1 MKRASISL
9 ALVLPLLFFSRAT
22 LAKDLSGAQPPSP
35 YGIFST
41 FSSDSPEKRRAVV
54 AFKVEKSSDPDFHRI
69 SSQFGFG
76 LTNSVEAGMNVPYVD
91 NSKSGLEDVAFYVK
105 HRFLEKDMWP
115 SLGYLVI
122 ATLASSTE
130 EFSTDGSLGGGF
142 VISQRVGPVQ
152 GHVNLIL
159 LHPWDSDLDEEFQ
172 FLAGVEFS
180 AAHNFDVLAEFFLRE
195 SYFGE
200 DDDQQEIR
208 LGYRFSY
215 GEKLFTSIGAG
226 FGLNN
231 KPPEW
236 RLMASLSF
244 LFPIRSVPIE
254 KVYEEG
260 E

>member
-1 MKRASISL
+1 MNRARISL
-9 ALVLPLLFFSRAT
+9 AFLFLVLFFSRVT

-35 YGIFST
+35 YGMFST
-41 FSSDSPEKRRAVV
+41 FSSNSPEKGRAVV
-54 AFKVEKSSDPDFHRI
+54 AFKVEKS
-69 SSQFGFG
+69 
-76 LTNSVEAGMNVPYVD
+76 D
-91 NSKSGLEDVAFYVK
+91 NSESGLEDVAFYVK
-105 HRFLEKDMWP
+105 HRFLEREKWP
-115 SLGYLVI
+115 SLGYLVT

-130 EFSTDGSLGGGF
+130 EFSTDGSIGGGF
-142 VISQRVGPVQ
+142 IISQRVGPVQ
-152 GHVNLIL
+152 GHVNLL
-159 LHPWDSDLDEEFQ
+159 LFHPWDSDLDDEFQ

-195 SYFGE
+195 SYFSE
-200 DDDQQEIR
+200 DSDQQEIR

-215 GEKLFTSIGAG
+215 GEHLFTSIGAG

-236 RLMASLSF
+236 RLIASLSF
-244 LFPIRSVPIE
+244 LFPVKRAPIE

>member
-1 MKRASISL
+1 MNRARISL
-9 ALVLPLLFFSRAT
+9 AFLFLVLFFSRVT

-35 YGIFST
+35 YGMFST
-41 FSSDSPEKRRAVV
+41 FSSNSPEKGRAVV

-76 LTNSVEAGMNVPYVD
+76 LTNSVEAGMNIPYVD
-91 NSKSGLEDVAFYVK
+91 NSESGLEDVAFYVK
-105 HRFLEKDMWP
+105 HRFLEREKWP
-115 SLGYLVI
+115 SLGYLVT

-130 EFSTDGSLGGGF
+130 EFSTDGSIGGGF
-142 VISQRVGPVQ
+142 IISQRVGPVQ
-152 GHVNLIL
+152 GHVNLL
-159 LHPWDSDLDEEFQ
+159 LFHPWDSDLDDEFQ

-195 SYFGE
+195 SYFSE
-200 DDDQQEIR
+200 DSDQQEIR

-215 GEKLFTSIGAG
+215 GEHLFTSIGAG

-236 RLMASLSF
+236 RLIASLSF
-244 LFPIRSVPIE
+244 LFPVKRAPIE